1 MHMFDETQKL
11 HKYDNIYEI
20 INHFI
25 HVRKQIYSKRKDYM
39 LKSLTY
45 EANVLTNKAKF
56 ILEILNETLDLRK
69 KKSCE
74 VTKILNDKGYT
85 IINDDMSFKYLV
97 RMPMDSV
104 TEENVEKL
112 SNQYNDKLREL
123 EILKETTTEQMWMKE
138 LDDLYVE
145 YTRHR
150 EQLQASIS
158 GVDNKKKVTKKK
170 IILKK
175 KTV

>member
-1 MHMFDETQKL
+1 
-11 HKYDNIYEI
+11 
-20 INHFI
+20 
-25 HVRKQIYSKRKDYM
+25 M

-112 SNQYNDKLREL
+112 LQEKGDITNTLDKLKKTSNIEMWLKELNELKIQYN
-123 EILKETTTEQMWMKE
+123 
-138 LDDLYVE
+138 LY
-145 YTRHR
+145 RLSR
-150 EQLQASIS
+150 N
-158 GVDNKKKVTKKK
+158 VDNKTKISKSKKK
-170 IILKK
+170 L
-175 KTV
+175 